1 MNSNRTDI
9 TFSPVWSE
17 VRGQLL
23 RISSAVL
30 LFSVIYN
37 ILILAIPI
45 YSLQIFDR
53 ITISQSYET
62 LVMLLIAVSICVVGA
77 VLFDSLR
84 RHLSTRISE
93 NTYSSLLQYCL
104 NLRGR
109 RAMTQLSDSESSFG
123 WRDFKKLCD
132 GLKSPIT
139 TTLSDAIISP
149 LILVILFFL
158 AWEFALVMIA
168 INLLMMVICYCQAKV
183 FSMADTASAQENS
196 KLDLSWFDSEYLNAW
211 SQNRHQDLTQQTV
224 GKLLQGEQLD
234 RQQRKLS
241 HRLSTTISALRY
253 IGQILVPTIGAYL
266 LIEQKITAGTL
277 LAAIMLSMRS
287 LISWEQVFHNSR
299 QLVEVCSG
307 FRKLKH
313 SLAKDLD
320 DGRSQQ
326 TPITP
331 LSGNL
336 SILPA
341 GADSDQQLSIATG
354 SITAV
359 IGPTGAGKSQL
370 LHSLLGLDSTAS
382 PKMTVHYDGI
392 EVNNLK
398 RDSFSDIVSVIST
411 SAVRP
416 EISVKEFI
424 AGHHQLDTEELQ
436 RACHLSGL
444 DRRISALP
452 LGYDTVISKHPLT
465 QAAGFFNLIQLAR
478 SIYSRP
484 KFLYIDDID
493 SQLDKAGLESFEALI
508 KEMHSMSVTCVFTT
522 QRKSLLHL
530 CDQVLLVDKQKIF
543 QFSERDLSR
552 DSSQS
557 YPDSHS
563 IGREA

>member
-93 NTYSSLLQYCL
+93 NAYSSLLQYCL
-104 NLRGR
+104 DLRGR
-109 RAMTQLSDSESSFG
+109 RAMTQLSDSESLFG

-132 GLKSPIT
+132 GLKSPIA

-149 LILVILFFL
+149 LILVVLFFL

-183 FSMADTASAQENS
+183 FSMADTASVQENS

-211 SQNRHQDLTQQTV
+211 SHNRHQDLTQQTV

-320 DGRSQQ
+320 DGRCQQ

-370 LHSLLGLDSTAS
+370 LHSLLGLDSAAS

-398 RDSFSDIVSVIST
+398 RDSFSDIVSVISN

-436 RACHLSGL
+436 LACHLSGL

-465 QAAGFFNLIQLAR
+465 QAAGFFNMIQLAR

-493 SQLDKAGLESFEALI
+493 SQLDKAGLDSFEALI